1 MNVHF
6 TKMHGAGNDFVVFN
20 ALNGLPDLSPE
31 QYRQIADRRYGIGC
45 DQLLIIAPPAD
56 TANDFSY
63 RIINSDGSEVE
74 QCGNGARCFMRF
86 VCDEGLTIK
95 KTVRVEV
102 ATGVIVLQEC
112 DNGLIEVNMGVPRF
126 NPNDLPFNPQGLD
139 CISHNSTDFL
149 SYHFNFPADIANK
162 ETINISVG
170 TVSMGNPHAVH
181 TVENIDTAKVAEYG
195 TWLENHSA
203 FSRRINVGFM
213 QIIDTH
219 TIKLRVWER
228 GAGET
233 LACGTGACAAAV
245 VGIQQGVLKSPVTV
259 QAKGGTLTISWK
271 GKTDDVVRMR
281 GPAVTVFKGILNL
294 TDLKHAN
301 FMPNNSNPLLK

>member
-1 MNVHF
+1 MNLHF
-6 TKMHGAGNDFVVFN
+6 TKMHGAGNDFVVLN

-31 QYRQIADRRYGIGC
+31 QYRQIADRRYGVGC
-45 DQLLIIAPPAD
+45 DQLLIIAPPVD

-86 VCDEGLTIK
+86 VCDEGLTTQK
-95 KTVRVEV
+95 SVRVEV
-102 ATGVIVLQEC
+102 ATGVIILQEC
-112 DNGLIEVNMGVPRF
+112 DNGLIEVNMGIPRF
-126 NPNDLPFNPQGLD
+126 NPSDLHFNPQGLD
-139 CISHNSTDFL
+139 YVVNNNTGFL
-149 SYHFNFPADIANK
+149 TYYFDFPADTAHK
-162 ETINISVG
+162 ETINLSVG

-181 TVENIDTAKVAEYG
+181 TVENIDTAKVLEYG
-195 TWLENHSA
+195 TWLENHNA
-203 FSRRINVGFM
+203 FSRRVNVGFM

-245 VGIQQGVLKSPVTV
+245 VGIQQGVLNSPVTV
-259 QAKGGTLTISWK
+259 QAKGGTLTIDWK
-271 GKTDDVVRMR
+271 GKADDSVLMR

-294 TDLKHAN
+294 TPIK
-301 FMPNNSNPLLK
+301 